1 MDTVLAWAD
10 GLSARV
16 AEALASGSPIAYL
29 FVFLAGILASL
40 TPCVYPMIPVTIAVI
55 GGQTKKGPKEGFFLS
70 LAYCTGI
77 ALTYATLGAGMAALG
92 RATERALGQG
102 TLAQNPWVAL
112 GIGIICLVFGLV
124 MFGTITLP
132 MPSGLQ
138 QWQSRRRGGNY
149 LGALAA
155 GMVFGTVA
163 SPCLAPVVGL
173 IAVEI
178 AKTGRIAYGASMLFT
193 FGLGLG
199 VLFLIIGTFSGAL
212 SSMPKAGAWMDKI
225 KGVFGWLMLAIA
237 AGYFFHA
244 GSLHA
249 TAKVRAAEQLALK
262 QAASQ
267 GVEAGAP
274 VGEAGPPP
282 YTIVPGSLQALP
294 VGAKAGDPAVDAPL
308 LAGDNSRASLSA
320 LWSQRTLVLV
330 FSAGWCKNCPQEV
343 PHANEAFRQFGEQ
356 ALFFEVG
363 TTQASA
369 VTRSWAGKHG
379 VKYPLMFD
387 TGGDLLAA
395 YSPED
400 PMGLPLTVVIARDGA
415 LLYRSVS
422 FPTNIGDLIAEG
434 NAREPSGTLAIAEE
448 TAAEAAESEAAVDAG
463 MIEGEAAEPGEGPYT
478 LAPGTVI
485 DASAGEG
492 NPAPTVSLQDSVG
505 GAFTL
510 GDWRGQYGILLALY
524 AGEAWEVTDAI
535 AAVNAV
541 AEANSEWL
549 KVLGVSGATSAEEA
563 AVWASENEM
572 AHDVVFD
579 PDHAARLAFAPED
592 SRSPVF
598 VFINLDGEIIY
609 QGEWP
614 GDDAAQELART
625 AAGE

>member
-1 MDTVLAWAD
+1 
-10 GLSARV
+10 
-16 AEALASGSPIAYL
+16 
-29 FVFLAGILASL
+29 
-40 TPCVYPMIPVTIAVI
+40 
-55 GGQTKKGPKEGFFLS
+55 
-70 LAYCTGI
+70 
-77 ALTYATLGAGMAALG
+77 
-92 RATERALGQG
+92 
-102 TLAQNPWVAL
+102 
-112 GIGIICLVFGLV
+112 
-124 MFGTITLP
+124 
-132 MPSGLQ
+132 
-138 QWQSRRRGGNY
+138 
-149 LGALAA
+149 
-155 GMVFGTVA
+155 MVFGTVA

-249 TAKVRAAEQLALK
+249 TAKVRAAEQLALE

-267 GVEAGAP
+267 GVEASVL

-294 VGAKAGDPAVDAPL
+294 LGAKAGDPAVDAPL

-369 VTRSWAGKHG
+369 VTRSWAGN
-379 VKYPLMFD
+379 
-387 TGGDLLAA
+387 
-395 YSPED
+395 
-400 PMGLPLTVVIARDGA
+400 GA
-415 LLYRSVS
+415 LLYRSGS

-448 TAAEAAESEAAVDAG
+448 TAAEAAESEAAVDAS

-535 AAVNAV
+535 AAVNTV

-563 AVWASENEM
+563 AVWTSENEM